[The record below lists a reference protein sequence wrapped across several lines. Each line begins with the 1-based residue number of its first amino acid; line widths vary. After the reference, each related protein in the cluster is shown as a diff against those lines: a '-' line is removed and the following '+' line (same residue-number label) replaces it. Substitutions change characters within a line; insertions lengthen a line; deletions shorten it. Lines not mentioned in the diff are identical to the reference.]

1 MTVLLIAG
9 SPSAPSRS
17 AVLLDAVAA
26 RLALREV
33 PVERIAIREL
43 AAHALVLGE
52 ASHPA
57 IQRAAE
63 QLRRADAIVI
73 ATPVYKAAYSGV
85 LKLFLD
91 LMPQSALRGKSVLP
105 LATGGSPHHMLALDY
120 ALRPVLQ
127 SMAARHVLPGVYATD
142 NQVTLQSEGAYQLQS
157 ELAQRLDDAV
167 EALAH
172 EGLKLPAT
180 SGFEPVPFSRVRCSV

>member
-33 PVERIAIREL
+33 PAERIAIREL
-43 AAHALVLGE
+43 PPHALVLGE

-57 IQRAAE
+57 LQQAADRL
-63 QLRRADAIVI
+63 QRADAIVI

-91 LMPQSALRGKSVLP
+91 LLPQSALRGKTVLQ

-127 SMAARHVLPGVYATD
+127 SLAARQILPGVYATD
-142 NQVTLQSEGAYQLQS
+142 GQVTLQPEGAYQLHS

-167 EALAH
+167 DLLAR
-172 EGLKLPAT
+172 EGLRLPAAN
-180 SGFEPVPFSRVRCSV
+180 GFEPVPFSRVRCSV